1 MYICIYQI
9 HIQVCDT
16 MCIVL
21 VFVVLHSQLCI
32 CPFQM
37 HYVIHKWASC
47 LSMLSQ
53 PVCSCS
59 FNDNSSVTSLS
70 FTGRYRWV
78 YRLNCSFT
86 STQQV
91 PWHKEHS
98 WLWQKKKVEWSEQKS
113 NCIKTKSKCLNR
125 YHYDAPMSLAHR
137 SHASPIPL
145 SLITDVFPIKLA
157 NSSSSAGHQESAAGE
172 KCENQTY
179 EGAHWR
185 GAAQSRAA
193 AIFSSQF
200 WLLGVVGTLA
210 FCRLM

>member
-98 WLWQKKKVEWSEQKS
+98 WLWQKEKVEWSEQKS

-125 YHYDAPMSLAHR
+125 YHYDYVYSSYATSTQIPRL
-137 SHASPIPL
+137 SHTTFSHHWCVSHKASKLLQL
-145 SLITDVFPIKLA
+145 SWA
-157 NSSSSAGHQESAAGE
+157 
-172 KCENQTY
+172 
-179 EGAHWR
+179 
-185 GAAQSRAA
+185 
-193 AIFSSQF
+193 
-200 WLLGVVGTLA
+200 LL
-210 FCRLM
+210 